1 MLRAVV
7 KSLLS
12 RKLRLFLSG
21 LAVVLGVMFVAG
33 SLVLTTSLGNSFEA
47 LFATAYQ
54 NTDVQVSPK
63 PLKGAA
69 DQGTT
74 ALAGSRGVPASAVDT
89 VKAVDGVASA
99 KAQVFA
105 NGAEAIGHNRKVVA
119 TSSGQMY
126 GTNWTGTSDVL
137 QLRSGHGPN
146 APNEI
151 AINAGLAKAG
161 DFKLGERVGVITALD
176 RTITKYTVTGIFGYS
191 GNRDSLGGE
200 TSIAFTTPVAQQ
212 VMLGQKDTFN
222 DISVKA
228 ESGVSQDT
236 LKKRMQSALGSSYQV
251 QTGKELAKKSSDS
264 IKTALNFFNYVL
276 LGFAGVALFVGMF
289 LILNTFSIIVAQR
302 TRELALMRAIGASR
316 NQMIGSVLLE
326 AAVIGVLAGAVG
338 LLAGIGIGALL
349 GFAFTHI
356 GGGNLQLSVGVPAT
370 AVIASFAVGIV
381 VTVLAALFPSLRA
394 SRVPPVAA
402 MREAATPDR
411 PLTRL
416 TIFGGVV
423 FALGAATLGVGLFGS
438 LSGTATLWAIL
449 VGVLIA
455 FVGVALLTP
464 LISKPVVGVIGR
476 LFSWSTAGSLGRRN
490 SGRNPRRTAITAAA
504 LMVGIALITGV
515 STILSSVQTS
525 ADKIV
530 DSQLK
535 ADLVVS
541 GQQTSAQAPTFAPSV
556 LDSIKHTD
564 GVGSVVG
571 IYTDS
576 GQYQGKAVGFAAV
589 SDPAAMQRILGLKAS
604 SGEITSLTDHQ
615 MLIDDK
621 SASKQHLRVGDQV
634 TFQLARGQQTYTVAG
649 IYQGSSGVGV
659 SGPILPEAAAA
670 EFHTPNPSQAY
681 IQVASGASVKQVKN
695 SVDKLLADSP
705 EVNVTDRSDYIKQ
718 QTSFL
723 NTIQTMIEVLLTLA
737 IIIAALGVMNT
748 LALSVIERTRELGLL
763 RAIGMRRGQILGM
776 ITVESVV
783 ISVFGALLG
792 LAVGAGLGAA
802 VVRALHDQGIKY
814 LSFSWSLMVTYLVL
828 AAVIGMVAAVLP
840 SIRASRLNVLAA
852 ISYE

>member
-1 MLRAVV
+1 MLRAVL

-33 SLVLTTSLGNSFEA
+33 SLVLTTSLGNSFQA

-63 PLKGAA
+63 PLKGEAT
-69 DQGTT
+69 GGP
-74 ALAGSRGVPASAVDT
+74 ALAGSRGIPASVVDK

-99 KAQVFA
+99 RAQVFA
-105 NGAEAIGHNRKVVA
+105 NGAEAVGHNRKVVP
-119 TSSGQMY
+119 SSTGQMY

-161 DFKLGERVGVITALD
+161 DFTVGERVGVLTPLD
-176 RTITKYTVTGIFGYS
+176 RTITKYTVVGIFGYS

-200 TSIAFTTPVAQQ
+200 TSIAFTTPVAQR
-212 VMLGQKDTFN
+212 VMLGQQGRYT
-222 DISVKA
+222 DISVRA
-228 ESGVSQDT
+228 SSGVSQTT
-236 LKKRMQSALGSSYQV
+236 LKQRVESALGTSYQV
-251 QTGKELAKKSSDS
+251 QTGKELAKQSTDS
-264 IKTALNFFNYVL
+264 IKSALNFFNYVL

-316 NQMIGSVLLE
+316 NQMVGSVLLE

-338 LLAGIGIGALL
+338 LLAGVGVGALL

-356 GGGNLQLSVGVPAT
+356 GGGNLQLSVGVPLT
-370 AVIASFAVGIV
+370 AVVASFAVGIV

-416 TIFGGVV
+416 TVFGGVV
-423 FALGAATLGVGLFGS
+423 FAAGAATLGVGLFGS
-438 LSGTATLWAIL
+438 LSATATLWAIL
-449 VGVLIA
+449 AGVLVA

-464 LISKPVVGVIGR
+464 VISKPVVGLLGR
-476 LFSWSTAGSLGRRN
+476 LFSWSTSGSLGRRN

-525 ADKIV
+525 ATNIV
-530 DSQLK
+530 NSQLK

-571 IYTDS
+571 LYTDI
-576 GQYQGKAVGFAAV
+576 GQYQGKAAELAAV
-589 SDPAAMQRILGLKAS
+589 SDPAAMAHIFGLTAA
-604 SGEITSLTDHQ
+604 SGEITSLSDHQ
-615 MLIDDK
+615 LLLDTQT
-621 SASKQHLRVGDQV
+621 ASQQHLKVGDQV
-634 TFQLARGQQTYTVAG
+634 TIQLARGQQTYTVAG
-649 IYQGSSGVGV
+649 LYKGSSTAGL
-659 SGPILPEAAAA
+659 SGPFLPEAATAY
-670 EFHTPNPSQAY
+670 FHTPNPSEAY
-681 IQVASGASVKQVKN
+681 IQVAGGASVKQVKDK
-695 SVDKLLADSP
+695 VDKLLADSP
-705 EVNVTDRSDYIKQ
+705 EVNVTDRSEYIKQ

-723 NTIQTMIEVLLTLA
+723 NTIQTMIEILLTLA

-828 AAVIGMVAAVLP
+828 AAVIGIAAAVLP

-852 ISYE
+852 IAYE